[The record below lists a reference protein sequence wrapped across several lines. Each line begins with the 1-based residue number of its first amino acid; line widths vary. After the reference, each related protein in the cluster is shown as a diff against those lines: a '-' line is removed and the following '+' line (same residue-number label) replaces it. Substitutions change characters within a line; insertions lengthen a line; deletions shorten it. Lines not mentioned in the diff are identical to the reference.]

1 MQISLDRIE
10 FYQPSYQP
18 SAAAPSFIDLTTPD
32 SLRRSV
38 CKLPRNEAL
47 SMPDERAERQ
57 RLRSHQP
64 ADENAIVI
72 SDDDGCD
79 DDGCDDD
86 DGDGNARDIPAPVP
100 ERQPSTADEGGILS
114 SRSVSNFR
122 ADSICGPV
130 VDPHHIEAF
139 SQHPEKARDN
149 VVFAGDGDSS
159 TYCTLQ
165 APSSLVL
172 PALLP
177 APGASASEDD
187 HDMGRVR
194 TPSELVSS
202 PAYDVLQPSLPH
214 TGGSQDSSSYVSQAS
229 SDGSDAEGPERTL
242 SPSPLRA
249 EPLDQIIVTTTID
262 PTEGLAG
269 SAASLLASSLSSQ
282 LSPSICEG
290 LQLVQRDLQDT
301 RRAQKYASCPNT
313 TSNAFFASKNT
324 VMATCTSPCDTAFV
338 SAPFTTPRQR
348 GRTRGPPLPSSV
360 KRTRRTLP
368 AHGFSQRRSARL
380 RSTSSNALDAYI
392 QHEANQNSESNIG
405 PSSLDGSGSDESYTA
420 RSINSTEERS
430 DSGLD
435 EIDMPR
441 RPTSKLAT
449 LFKAVGGPWYS
460 RGAEDVRTSGIAT
473 PPLSTRQS
481 SDRNS
486 VDKAC
491 VARFEEWPLEGVSL
505 KRVTVNGVATFQL
518 QFSWDPQVDR
528 RRNNGMAETRPF
540 SCPRGKRHGKKHAN
554 SSGRPFT
561 KDEVNY
567 LIRLKEVEQLSWA
580 KIHELF
586 TRSHPGRT
594 QGSLEVYYCTKL
606 KGRIDR

>member
-1 MQISLDRIE
+1 MCCSVGKQAFGSTCVTAGLSIKIQPQASLCAVLTILVIHSPRIHRIALAISSFTAMQISLDRIE
-10 FYQPSYQP
+10 FYQSSYQP

-72 SDDDGCD
+72 SD

-435 EIDMPR
+435 EIDMPSPKR
-441 RPTSKLAT
+441 RKASPPQIAAAQRRSLRHSSRLSAAPGTAVVRKMSELLVLLPRHYPRVNRLTET
-449 LFKAVGGPWYS
+449 LS
-460 RGAEDVRTSGIAT
+460 I
-473 PPLSTRQS
+473 
-481 SDRNS
+481 
-486 VDKAC
+486 
-491 VARFEEWPLEGVSL
+491 
-505 KRVTVNGVATFQL
+505 KRVLPGL
-518 QFSWDPQVDR
+518 R
-528 RRNNGMAETRPF
+528 
-540 SCPRGKRHGKKHAN
+540 
-554 SSGRPFT
+554 SG
-561 KDEVNY
+561 
-567 LIRLKEVEQLSWA
+567 
-580 KIHELF
+580 H
-586 TRSHPGRT
+586 
-594 QGSLEVYYCTKL
+594 
-606 KGRIDR
+606 